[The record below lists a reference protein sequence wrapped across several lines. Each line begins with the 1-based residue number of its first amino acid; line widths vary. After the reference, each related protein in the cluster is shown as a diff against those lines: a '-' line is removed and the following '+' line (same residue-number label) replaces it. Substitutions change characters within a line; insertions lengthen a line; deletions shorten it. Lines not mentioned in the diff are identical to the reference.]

1 MSPELFDPERFGL
14 KESRPTKRSD
24 CYALGMVIYE
34 VLSGKAPFSQYPHCN
49 VVVRVLDDE
58 RPERPH
64 GRGGKWFRDD
74 IWRILECCWRP
85 IPCDRPRIRDVLE
98 CLETV
103 SGSWTPPRMLAGSP
117 TMDHPTY
124 NPGSSDGES
133 TDGGGPSS
141 SSQTGSSQPS
151 QEHPLTG
158 DPYENNISTPVH
170 GLSGPFHDIP
180 NYQDLREGAKD
191 TSGSDSE
198 EPSGI
203 LDRVSHVGLLYS
215 F

>member
-1 MSPELFDPERFGL
+1 
-14 KESRPTKRSD
+14 
-24 CYALGMVIYE
+24 
-34 VLSGKAPFSQYPHCN
+34 
-49 VVVRVLDDE
+49 
-58 RPERPH
+58 
-64 GRGGKWFRDD
+64 
-74 IWRILECCWRP
+74 
-85 IPCDRPRIRDVLE
+85 
-98 CLETV
+98 
-103 SGSWTPPRMLAGSP
+103 MLAGSP

-124 NPGSSDGES
+124 SPGSSDGES

-170 GLSGPFHDIP
+170 GLSDPFHDIP
-180 NYQDLREGAKD
+180 NYQDLGEGAED